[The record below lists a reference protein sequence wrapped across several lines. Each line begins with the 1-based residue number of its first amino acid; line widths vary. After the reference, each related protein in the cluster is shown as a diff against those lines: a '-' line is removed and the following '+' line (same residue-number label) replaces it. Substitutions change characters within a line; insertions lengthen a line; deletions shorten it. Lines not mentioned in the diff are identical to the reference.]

1 MSVLECIGLTKR
13 FGSTEALTN
22 LHLQIA
28 PGRITGLLGP
38 NGSGKSTLIKLACGL
53 LVPSS
58 GQIAV
63 YGATPGKESKAQISY
78 LPDKPC
84 LPQWM
89 SARQLT
95 DFYADFYPD
104 FRRALAEDLLARLD
118 ISQRQRVRTM
128 SQGTQE
134 KVQLIL
140 AMSRDAR
147 LYLLDEPLGG
157 ADPAAREYILSTIL
171 RHYRPDA
178 SILLS
183 THLIS
188 EVEPMLDDVIF
199 LDRGHLVLQASAD
212 QIHRE
217 KQMSVDSLFR
227 EVFRC

>member
-1 MSVLECIGLTKR
+1 MSVLECVGLTKR
-13 FGSTEALTN
+13 FGSTAALTDI
-22 LHLQIA
+22 HLQIV
-28 PGRITGLLGP
+28 PGHITGLLGP

-53 LVPSS
+53 LTPSS
-58 GQIAV
+58 GQITV
-63 YGATPGKESKAQISY
+63 CGTVPGKAARAQISY
-78 LPDKPC
+78 LPDKNC
-84 LPQWM
+84 LPLWM
-89 SARQLT
+89 TARQLT

-104 FRRALAEDLLARLD
+104 FRRELAEELLARLD
-118 ISQRQRVRTM
+118 IPPRQQVRTM

-140 AMSRDAR
+140 AMSRNAR
-147 LYLLDEPLGG
+147 LYLLDEPIGG

-171 RHYRPDA
+171 RNYRPDA

-188 EVEPMLDDVIF
+188 DVEPMLDDVIF
-199 LDRGHLVLQASAD
+199 LDRGHLVLQSSVS

-217 KQMSVDSLFR
+217 KQMSVDALFR